1 MPGINSKNIKDI
13 MGKVNNLIELC
24 EMDEKDLHALIENG
38 KNAKAILEFLNKKKK
53 VANPLYALSF
63 GRTAAAGTAGSA
75 AAIAEEDEFINNLN
89 INFEDFENANL
100 K

>member
-63 GRTAAAGTAGSA
+63 GKSTAGAAASA
-75 AAIAEEDEFINNLN
+75 AEEDEYINNLN